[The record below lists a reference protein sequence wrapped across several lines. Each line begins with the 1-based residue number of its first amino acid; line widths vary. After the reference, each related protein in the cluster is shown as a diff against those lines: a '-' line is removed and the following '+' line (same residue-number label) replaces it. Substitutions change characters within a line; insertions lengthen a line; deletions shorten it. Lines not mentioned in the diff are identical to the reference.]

1 MKAKMLFKLTVLFSV
16 YIWGGAACLAQEN
29 IFIKNG
35 QKVAFLGDVVT
46 TGSATG
52 YAQQVMRGL
61 EANGVKAEM
70 ILCGNAGT
78 SEQLLA
84 HLDEYVIVKKPD
96 WMILNCGVSD
106 AWAQHSLDQYQQAIA
121 QIVEKTQVAGIK
133 VVIAT
138 ATMADEDPANQFN
151 QRIAAYNGFL
161 RQLAKDKKC
170 QLADFDMPAAV
181 VSAGGGAHSKRGKVL
196 LVSDYVYLNPLG
208 NQLLGVVILK
218 TLGLSSEQIQ
228 KARDSWLDRP
238 DICEAKVGLT
248 LRQYERLDALAAKQN
263 RATSELLA
271 EMVAKALAAESHQA
285 QTP

>member
-1 MKAKMLFKLTVLFSV
+1 MKTKYLFKNTVLLDVFV
-16 YIWGGAACLAQEN
+16 RVAASCLAQDN
-29 IFIKNG
+29 ILIRNG

-46 TGSATG
+46 TWSNTG

-70 ILCGNAGT
+70 ILSGNAGT

-84 HLDEYVIVKKPD
+84 HLDEYVIAKKPD

-106 AWAQHSLDQYQQAIA
+106 AWAQRSLEQYQQAIA
-121 QIVEKTQVAGIK
+121 QIVDKTQVAGIK

-151 QRIAAYNGFL
+151 QRITAYNGFL
-161 RQLAKDKKC
+161 RQLAKDKKYL
-170 QLADFDMPAAV
+170 LADFDMPAAV
-181 VSAGGGAHSKRGKVL
+181 ASAGGGSNSKRGKVL

-218 TLGLSSEQIQ
+218 ALGLNSEQIQ
-228 KARDSWLDRP
+228 KAQDSWLDQTN
-238 DICEAKVGLT
+238 ICEAKAGLT
-248 LRQYERLDALAAKQN
+248 LRQYERLNALAAKQN
-263 RATSELLA
+263 RPTSELLG
-271 EMVAKALAAESHQA
+271 EMLAKALTAE
-285 QTP
+285 PRR